1 MWEAIKALSVPF
13 LDFLKTLFD
22 WSPLGLLVKHW
33 EPITA
38 YFKGLWEKLR
48 PIVEPMM
55 KFLGFSSEG
64 GVIEAATNKVNA
76 WTEQQQAR
84 NTAAQPVPGALV
96 RPMAEPV
103 QLMPEATSAASLLR
117 VPGQAPARPPLRLV
131 SSTPALT
138 ASQLGEQAKESYAKG
153 LTQTEAL
160 KQAETAVVQRPGLT
174 SVAAP
179 ASGGLPASR
188 GSLVQQSAAA
198 NKTQL
203 EGSMVVRFDNA
214 PQGMRVEQ
222 GESNQPGLQVTPQVG
237 YRSLGRG
244 AG

>member
-38 YFKGLWEKLR
+38 YFKGLWDKLR

-76 WTEQQQAR
+76 WTEQQKAR
-84 NTAAQPVPGALV
+84 NGAGQPAPGALV
-96 RPMAEPV
+96 RPIAEPV

-117 VPGQAPARPPLRLV
+117 A
-131 SSTPALT
+131 
-138 ASQLGEQAKESYAKG
+138 
-153 LTQTEAL
+153 
-160 KQAETAVVQRPGLT
+160 PGL
-174 SVAAP
+174 AR
-179 ASGGLPASR
+179 SGRCCAWCRRRCPCRRRCQPSSWARRPRKAMPR
-188 GSLVQQSAAA
+188 G
-198 NKTQL
+198 
-203 EGSMVVRFDNA
+203 
-214 PQGMRVEQ
+214 
-222 GESNQPGLQVTPQVG
+222 
-237 YRSLGRG
+237 
-244 AG
+244 